1 LCKTGTAGVT
11 TFAAPVFFCL
21 ISVFLQL
28 FRKKEVA
35 AQRNMEEFGE
45 SVKAFCFCSEKG

>member
-1 LCKTGTAGVT
+1 M

-28 FRKKEVA
+28 FKKRGVA
-35 AQRNMEEFGE
+35 IRRNLEEFGE

>member
-1 LCKTGTAGVT
+1 M

-35 AQRNMEEFGE
+35 AQRNVEEFGE